1 MQHRITTPSDTTALQ
16 VKQLLGMGIVVVDP
30 LMQWVAAVGNRSR
43 ESDRIMSIVSI
54 LLDL

>member
-16 VKQLLGMGIVVVDP
+16 VKQLLGVVDP